1 MPSKAFRVIFIR
13 KNSIKKHFKL
23 LVLFI
28 RNAVIESSYWSKAPD
43 FSVKRNPIYRVKFL
57 RRYKTH
63 LRPFEIV
70 MKEEKKT

>member
-28 RNAVIESSYWSKAPD
+28 RNAVAPD